1 MSMPRSSPR
10 PLPAVAVALGLL
22 LLLCLP
28 LRASAVNVTGLYK
41 ARVQVPDQS
50 SQAREDALGTALGRV
65 LTRLSGSSAEGLSA
79 TVSKIDAYVQQYQY
93 ETDSAGQLELVADF
107 SPPAVKQLLRK
118 NGQLVWG
125 DERPATLVWLAVQ
138 SNGQREIVSRS
149 SQGDFAQALRRQAR
163 RHGLPMAL
171 PLMDQQDRQSVA
183 FADIWG
189 GFFDQVMQAS
199 KRYHANAVLIGRLSQ
214 ASSGWQGRWT
224 LIQNGNRDSWQT
236 AGDNPGAVLKSAT
249 GQLADLYINRYASRD
264 QNGGE
269 TAAMTVS
276 GVQGL
281 DGYARV
287 LNYLRGLS
295 AVSGVTVLGVQAD
308 RLLLSLALDSSTS
321 HLQQIIGL
329 GRTLQQAQPP
339 GNGAGWSGT
348 VGGGPSGPQ
357 LYYRFVGKSS

>member
-1 MSMPRSSPR
+1 MSMPRSSPSQ
-10 PLPAVAVALGLL
+10 LPAVAVTLGLV

-28 LRASAVNVTGLYK
+28 ARAFAVNVTGLYQ

-65 LTRLSGSSAEGLSA
+65 LTRLSGSSAQGLSA
-79 TVSKIDAYVQQYQY
+79 TVSNIDAYVQQYQY
-93 ETDSAGQLELVADF
+93 ETDSSGQLELVADF
-107 SPPAVKQLLRK
+107 SPPAVKRLLRN

-138 SNGQREIVSRS
+138 DNGQRRIVSRS
-149 SQGDFAQALRRQAR
+149 SQGSFVQALRKQAHRQ
-163 RHGLPMAL
+163 GLPMAL
-171 PLMDQQDRQSVA
+171 PLMDQQDHQSVA

-189 GFFDQVMQAS
+189 GFFGQVMQAS
-199 KRYHANAVLIGRLSQ
+199 KRYHANAVLIGRLSH
-214 ASSGWQGRWT
+214 ASSGWRGRWT
-224 LIQNGNRDSWQT
+224 LIQGGNRDSWQT
-236 AGDNPGAVLKSAT
+236 DGADAAANLKSAT
-249 GQLADLYINRYASRD
+249 DRLAELYINRYASRG
-264 QNGGE
+264 QNGGQ

-295 AVSGVTVLGVQAD
+295 AVSGVTVLGVQGD
-308 RLLLSLALDSSTS
+308 RLLLSLALTS
-321 HLQQIIGL
+321 GANHLQQIIGL

-339 GNGAGWSGT
+339 GNGATWSGT
-348 VGGGPSGPQ
+348 AGSGQSGPQ
-357 LYYRFVGKSS
+357 LYYRFAGKAS